1 MSPSNFVLSTRIQ
14 QRGLRR
20 RLVLATLAISAF
32 TAVTVSGS
40 LHGFGIAIVL
50 VLASLDIILIH
61 STDGLAF
68 ARTRSLDERQRA
80 LRDRAY
86 RLGFRLFGL
95 AVILLMVLSVVI
107 SALALITGQIG
118 GIGPGFTQLDEG
130 VPGHTLV
137 AVAELVLM
145 MPTLVIA
152 WVDPGGTDAAATVTV
167 VGSRRR
173 ARPYAAWLA
182 LPLLTGAWLGAALAL
197 PAQRAA
203 AGTGFILDDSF
214 PGATCRHFV
223 DGAIVGAEFGA
234 TVGLRVEVCWN
245 HTDAFVVGDSQIPL
259 PASALH
265 GIAASAPA
273 GVSVPPNFVNPAD
286 PSLTLCAADSSG
298 DFAAVA
304 STECTATIDASG
316 TLHYT
321 VYAAIAPLPFSVG
334 ARAITLSLVVDRD
347 GRVIA
352 QP

>member
-118 GIGPGFTQLDEG
+118 DIGPGFTQLDEG

-173 ARPYAAWLA
+173 ARPYAAWLH
-182 LPLLTGAWLGAALAL
+182 
-197 PAQRAA
+197 
-203 AGTGFILDDSF
+203 S
-214 PGATCRHFV
+214 
-223 DGAIVGAEFGA
+223 
-234 TVGLRVEVCWN
+234 
-245 HTDAFVVGDSQIPL
+245 
-259 PASALH
+259 
-265 GIAASAPA
+265 
-273 GVSVPPNFVNPAD
+273 
-286 PSLTLCAADSSG
+286 
-298 DFAAVA
+298 
-304 STECTATIDASG
+304 
-316 TLHYT
+316 HY
-321 VYAAIAPLPFSVG
+321 
-334 ARAITLSLVVDRD
+334 
-347 GRVIA
+347 
-352 QP
+352 